1 MAWEAWATRQ
11 SPKVGLAFGGHGG
24 LGGEAGGKKLVDVT
38 LMPPAK
44 IVPSFVKAAMPSAH
58 EVNGMGAECHVTP
71 RSIEIAPPQGKATP
85 GTGLPGGFE
94 KVVQSMKSSLGLRGV
109 WAISRS

>member
-24 LGGEAGGKKLVDVT
+24 LGGEAGGEKLVDGT

-71 RSIEIAPPQGKATP
+71 RPIGIAPPQGKGQP
-85 GTGLPGGFE
+85 GPGLP
-94 KVVQSMKSSLGLRGV
+94 R
-109 WAISRS
+109 RSEHLVHS